1 MPTQDAQTLADQLLL
16 GRYRV
21 LETRGEGGFGT
32 VYVCWDPRLMRRVAI
47 KSIALKPH
55 TEGTLMEGAPDY
67 LNNGRKNALLKA
79 ALDETRTASMLPH
92 PNIVQMI
99 DFEYDDTHAY
109 IIMEYVEGAS
119 LAELLDATDDG
130 LLTSDEAACVV
141 EGVCDALEFAHDN
154 GVLHLDIKPDNI
166 MVDMSGRVKLADFGM
181 ATLSSMTGYSGVRG
195 GTVGYMPPEQ
205 ASGGAVDVRTDV
217 FAFACVMYEALC
229 GLRPFAADTPARS
242 MELVQAGAPDP
253 CALSETID
261 PRTADALLD
270 ALEADPEART
280 PSAAAFAAQAMP
292 GLGRPRQGRR
302 SLAELVKDV
311 LDDSRQGEVASAG
324 AGEAPDAPVAACDP
338 DEGVAGPAGPRAAS
352 ALLRV
357 SGALAA
363 AAVLTQALWALLA
376 AGTGQDAAMQ
386 TCIAAFLVT
395 AALGLLVPQ
404 IASFAVPCVVGAAC
418 IAAGH
423 APLGAAVLLAGA
435 AWWVAVGRL
444 WPQRSAGA
452 YLSCLSPASAIP
464 LTPLVCGY
472 LLPAGQAAAT
482 TAQSC
487 LTLAGMAALQGQAAS
502 TAFVFTALFWVGASA
517 AQAAVSH
524 AGGKG
529 RCYLGALL
537 GLLIIMAVQLGCAR
551 MENEGAW
558 TALSPE
564 ALAAC
569 LGSTILVA
577 LLIFAFGA
585 SAQLLGAHDD
595 PAAKASDA

>member
-1 MPTQDAQTLADQLLL
+1 MPTQDAQALADQLLL

-67 LNNGRKNALLKA
+67 LNKGRKNALLKA

-99 DFEYDDTHAY
+99 DFEYDETHAY

-130 LLTSDEAACVV
+130 LLTADEAACVV

-229 GLRPFAADTPARS
+229 GLRPFAADTAARS
-242 MELVQAGAPDP
+242 IEAVQAGAPDP
-253 CALSETID
+253 CALSD
-261 PRTADALLD
+261 AVDVRAADALLD
-270 ALEADPEART
+270 ALEADPDART
-280 PSAAAFAAQAMP
+280 PSAAAFAAQVMP

-302 SLAELVKDV
+302 SLADLVKDV
-311 LDDSRQGEVASAG
+311 LDDSRQAEPAAAG
-324 AGEAPDAPVAACDP
+324 AGQAPVEPAVAYNP
-338 DEGVAGPAGPRAAS
+338 DEGATGSAGPRVAAT
-352 ALLRV
+352 LLRAC
-357 SGALAA
+357 GALAA
-363 AAVLTQALWALLA
+363 AAVVTQALWDLLGGSAGQA
-376 AGTGQDAAMQ
+376 AVQ
-386 TCIAAFLVT
+386 TCIAAFLVV

-404 IASFAVPCVVGAAC
+404 IASFAAPCAVGVAC
-418 IAAGH
+418 IAAGN
-423 APLGAAVLLAGA
+423 APLGAAVLLAGL

-444 WPQRSAGA
+444 WPRRCSGA
-452 YLSCLSPASAIP
+452 YLSCLAPAAGIP

-472 LLPAGQAAAT
+472 LLPAGQAGATTALSYLVMAGMCALQGHAAT
-482 TAQSC
+482 TPFI
-487 LTLAGMAALQGQAAS
+487 LAGA
-502 TAFVFTALFWVGASA
+502 FWVAASA

-529 RCYLGALL
+529 RCYLGAVL
-537 GLLIIMAVQLGCAR
+537 GVFIIMAVQLGCAR
-551 MENEGAW
+551 MENEGVW
-558 TALSPE
+558 TGVSPE
-564 ALAAC
+564 ALAAS
-569 LGSTILVA
+569 LGSTILAA

-595 PAAKASDA
+595 PAAEASDA

>member
-1 MPTQDAQTLADQLLL
+1 MPTQDAQALADQLLL

-55 TEGTLMEGAPDY
+55 AEDTLMEGAPDY
-67 LNNGRKNALLKA
+67 LNNGRRNALLKA

-99 DFEYDDTHAY
+99 DFEYDDACAY

-130 LLTSDEAACVV
+130 LLTADEAACVV

-253 CALSETID
+253 CALSQTID
-261 PRTADALLD
+261 VRAADALLD
-270 ALEADPEART
+270 ALEADPDART
-280 PSAAAFAAQAMP
+280 QSAAAFSAQIMP
-292 GLGRPRQGRR
+292 ALGRPRQGRR
-302 SLAELVKDV
+302 SLADLVKDV
-311 LDDSRQGEVASAG
+311 LDDSRQAEATDGEPACGVEAAS
-324 AGEAPDAPVAACDP
+324 PYNP
-338 DEGVAGPAGPRAAS
+338 DEGVTGSAGPRAAGV
-352 ALLRV
+352 LLRAC
-357 SGALAA
+357 GALVSAT
-363 AAVLTQALWALLA
+363 VVTQALWALLA
-376 AGTGQDAAMQ
+376 GGAAQAATQ

-404 IASFAVPCVVGAAC
+404 IASFAVPCVVGVAC
-418 IAAGH
+418 IAVGR
-423 APLGAAVLLAGA
+423 APLGAAVLLAGV
-435 AWWVAVGRL
+435 AWWVGVGRL

-452 YLSCLSPASAIP
+452 YLSCLAPASAIP

-482 TAQSC
+482 TAQSF
-487 LTLAGMAALQGQAAS
+487 LTLAGMLALQGHAP
-502 TAFVFTALFWVGASA
+502 TTALVLTGVFWVGASA

-524 AGGKG
+524 AAGKG

-537 GLLIIMAVQLGCAR
+537 GVFIIVAVQLGCAR
-551 MENEGAW
+551 MENEGVW

-564 ALAAC
+564 ALAVS

-595 PAAKASDA
+595 PAVKASDA

>member
-1 MPTQDAQTLADQLLL
+1 MPTQDAQALADQLLL

-55 TEGTLMEGAPDY
+55 VEGTLLEGAPDY
-67 LNNGRKNALLKA
+67 LTDGRKNALLKA

-99 DFEYDDTHAY
+99 DFEDDERNAY

-130 LLTSDEAACVV
+130 LLTADEAACVV

-205 ASGGAVDVRTDV
+205 ASGGTVDVRTDV

-229 GLRPFAADTPARS
+229 GLRPFAADTCARS
-242 MELVQAGAPDP
+242 MELVAAGAPDP
-253 CALSETID
+253 CALSDSID
-261 PRTADALLD
+261 PRVADALLD

-311 LDDSRQGEVASAG
+311 LDDSRQAEPADDAAPRAAFDPG
-324 AGEAPDAPVAACDP
+324 AAYNP
-338 DEGVAGPAGPRAAS
+338 DEGAAGPAGPAVAAT
-352 ALLRV
+352 LLRAC
-357 SGALAA
+357 GALAA
-363 AAVLTQALWALLA
+363 ATVVTEALWSLM
-376 AGTGQDAAMQ
+376 GQASGQTAVQ
-386 TCIAAFLVT
+386 TCIAAFLVV

-404 IASFAVPCVVGAAC
+404 IASFAAPCAVGVAC
-418 IAAGH
+418 IAAGN
-423 APLGAAVLLAGA
+423 APLGAAVLLAGL
-435 AWWVAVGRL
+435 AWWVLAGRL
-444 WPQRSAGA
+444 WPLRCAGA
-452 YLSCLSPASAIP
+452 YLSCLAPAAGIP

-472 LLPAGQAAAT
+472 LLPAPQASLT
-482 TAQSC
+482 TAVSC
-487 LTLAGMAALQGQAAS
+487 LTLAGMLTLQGGAPT
-502 TAFVFTALFWVGASA
+502 TAFVLTGAFWVASGA

-524 AGGKG
+524 TGGKG
-529 RCYLGALL
+529 RCYLGAML
-537 GLLIIMAVQLGCAR
+537 GALIIVAVQLGCAR
-551 MENEGAW
+551 MENEGVW
-558 TALSPE
+558 TGVSPE
-564 ALAAC
+564 ALAAS

-585 SAQLLGAHDD
+585 SAQLLGTHDD
-595 PAAKASDA
+595 PPLKASDA